1 MMNKKAIAAFAAGA
15 TLLAGFAM
23 ATPAFAG
30 ARKDAAEHT
39 LEVLAANKD
48 LRTYMKALAE
58 ANKQL
63 IKDNATLAAATVK
76 ASTSKAKADAAKKAS
91 DAAEQKIK
99 DAQKA
104 YDDALKEEYGAKG
117 ASEQVNKDAFA
128 KTEKG
133 KNLQKAITE
142 ATADK
147 DKKTYTY
154 QERGAQGVTTKKD
167 TPAAAYTALQGY
179 ADADELVRAGAEAA
193 VESQKQLVEQAKANV
208 KMQQEIINQLNG
220 VTPDSTKPDQTK
232 PDQTKPD
239 QTTPDHTKPVQTA
252 DPTKS
257 AASAELMRT
266 QVVLAEAD
274 ATNKDAQEKF
284 VKSKAGFE
292 AAKTQMAAFD
302 AQVKSAADREEALRV
317 AGKTDTDAYKAAVID
332 LKAAQSK
339 ANAYRTHEYAN
350 AEKDFGE
357 KSGKALLA
365 ATAYNAALVNYRAA
379 YNKAVEVEASA
390 VKGFA
395 DPNTLNPV
403 STDFPAAPA
412 AAKAEAK
419 KVEAKAEAKAQ
430 AAAPAGVAGKAAV
443 AKGELAGMGAK
454 GGNGHGGKAGE
465 KLGNAG
471 VGVALTALAASML
484 AGMGAAVRKMRH

>member
-30 ARKDAAEHT
+30 AKGD
-39 LEVLAANKD
+39 
-48 LRTYMKALAE
+48 ALADAVQIHE
-58 ANKQL
+58 ANK
-63 IKDNATLAAATVK
+63 TLRESQRAVRTAEISLVKLQSAQAAAKT
-76 ASTSKAKADAAKKAS
+76 AYENAKTKFDAAKKA
-91 DAAEQKIK
+91 
-99 DAQKA
+99 
-104 YDDALKEEYGAKG
+104 
-117 ASEQVNKDAFA
+117 
-128 KTEKG
+128 
-133 KNLQKAITE
+133 
-142 ATADK
+142 
-147 DKKTYTY
+147 
-154 QERGAQGVTTKKD
+154 
-167 TPAAAYTALQGY
+167 
-179 ADADELVRAGAEAA
+179 AEAA
-193 VESQKQLVEQAKANV
+193 KKAVEDGLTAYLGKHVNDKDFDKTKATAEYEKSEEYKSLDKANTEAEAKLKDTDAEGKTLEKKAEDLKTALDAADAKVTAQTEAVAAAKAQV
-208 KMQQEIINQLNG
+208 EANQRYLNALRG
-220 VTPDSTKPDQTK
+220 VNPGGETKPDQTKPGETKPDQTK
-232 PDQTKPD
+232 PDQTKP
-239 QTTPDHTKPVQTA
+239 VQTA
-252 DPTKS
+252 DPSKS

-284 VKSKAGFE
+284 VKAKADFE
-292 AAKTQMAAFD
+292 AAKTQMAALD

-339 ANAYRTHEYAN
+339 ANAYRTHEYAD
-350 AEKDFGE
+350 AEKNFGE

-365 ATAYNAALVNYRAA
+365 ATAYNTALVNYRAA
-379 YNKAVEVEASA
+379 FNKAVEVEASA

-403 STDFPAAPA
+403 STDFPAASA

-419 KVEAKAEAKAQ
+419 KVEAKAQ
-430 AAAPAGVAGKAAV
+430 TAAPAAGKAGASAA
-443 AKGELAGMGAK
+443 AKGELAGMGTK
-454 GGNGHGGKAGE
+454 GGNGHGGKSGE

>member
-30 ARKDAAEHT
+30 AKGD
-39 LEVLAANKD
+39 
-48 LRTYMKALAE
+48 ALADAVQIHE
-58 ANKQL
+58 ANK
-63 IKDNATLAAATVK
+63 TLRESQRAVRTAEISLVKLQSAQAAAKTAYENAKTKFDAAKK
-76 ASTSKAKADAAKKAS
+76 AADAAKKAVEDGLTAYLGKHVNDKDFDKTKATAEYKQS
-91 DAAEQKIK
+91 EEYKSLDKANTEAEAKLKDTDAEGKTLEKKAEDLKTALDAA
-99 DAQKA
+99 DAKVTAQ
-104 YDDALKEEYGAKG
+104 
-117 ASEQVNKDAFA
+117 
-128 KTEKG
+128 
-133 KNLQKAITE
+133 TE
-142 ATADK
+142 A
-147 DKKTYTY
+147 
-154 QERGAQGVTTKKD
+154 V
-167 TPAAAYTALQGY
+167 AAAKAQVEANQRYLNAL
-179 ADADELVRAGAEAA
+179 R
-193 VESQKQLVEQAKANV
+193 
-208 KMQQEIINQLNG
+208 G
-220 VTPDSTKPDQTK
+220 VNPGGETKPDQTKPGETKPDQTK

-239 QTTPDHTKPVQTA
+239 QTKPVQTA
-252 DPTKS
+252 DPSKS

-284 VKSKAGFE
+284 VKAKADFE
-292 AAKTQMAAFD
+292 AAKTQMAALD

-339 ANAYRTHEYAN
+339 ANAYRTHEYAD
-350 AEKDFGE
+350 AEKNFGE

-365 ATAYNAALVNYRAA
+365 ATAYNTALVNYRAA
-379 YNKAVEVEASA
+379 FNKAVEVEASA

-403 STDFPAAPA
+403 STDFPAASA

-419 KVEAKAEAKAQ
+419 KVEAKAQ
-430 AAAPAGVAGKAAV
+430 TAAPAAGKAGAAAA

-454 GGNGHGGKAGE
+454 GGHGNGKAGE
-465 KLGNAG
+465 QLGNAG

>member
-30 ARKDAAEHT
+30 AKGD
-39 LEVLAANKD
+39 
-48 LRTYMKALAE
+48 ALADAVQIHE
-58 ANKQL
+58 ANK
-63 IKDNATLAAATVK
+63 TLRESQRAVRTAEISLVKLQSAQAAAKT
-76 ASTSKAKADAAKKAS
+76 AYENAKTKFDAAKKA
-91 DAAEQKIK
+91 
-99 DAQKA
+99 
-104 YDDALKEEYGAKG
+104 
-117 ASEQVNKDAFA
+117 
-128 KTEKG
+128 
-133 KNLQKAITE
+133 
-142 ATADK
+142 
-147 DKKTYTY
+147 
-154 QERGAQGVTTKKD
+154 
-167 TPAAAYTALQGY
+167 
-179 ADADELVRAGAEAA
+179 AEAA
-193 VESQKQLVEQAKANV
+193 KKAVEDGLTAYLGKHVNDKDFDKTKATAEYKQSEEYKSLDKANTEAEAKLKDTDAEGKTLEKKAEDLKTALDAADAKVTAQTEAVAAAKAQV
-208 KMQQEIINQLNG
+208 EANQRYLNALRG
-220 VTPDSTKPDQTK
+220 VNPGGETKPDQTKPGETKPDQTK
-232 PDQTKPD
+232 PDQTKP
-239 QTTPDHTKPVQTA
+239 VQNA
-252 DPTKS
+252 DPSKS

-284 VKSKAGFE
+284 VKAKADFE
-292 AAKTQMAAFD
+292 AAKTQMAALD

-339 ANAYRTHEYAN
+339 ANAYRTHEYAD
-350 AEKDFGE
+350 AEKNFGE

-365 ATAYNAALVNYRAA
+365 ATAYNTALVNYRAA
-379 YNKAVEVEASA
+379 FNKAVEVEASA

-403 STDFPAAPA
+403 STDFPAASA

-430 AAAPAGVAGKAAV
+430 AAAPAAVAGKAGAAA
-443 AKGELAGMGAK
+443 AKGELAGMGTK

-465 KLGNAG
+465 QLGNAG

>member
-1 MMNKKAIAAFAAGA
+1 MNKKAIAAFAAGA

-30 ARKDAAEHT
+30 AKGDALDAAVQIH
-39 LEVLAANKD
+39 
-48 LRTYMKALAE
+48 E
-58 ANKQL
+58 ANK
-63 IKDNATLAAATVK
+63 TLRESQRAVRTAEISLVKLQSAQAAAKT
-76 ASTSKAKADAAKKAS
+76 AYENAKTKFDAAKKA
-91 DAAEQKIK
+91 
-99 DAQKA
+99 
-104 YDDALKEEYGAKG
+104 
-117 ASEQVNKDAFA
+117 
-128 KTEKG
+128 
-133 KNLQKAITE
+133 
-142 ATADK
+142 
-147 DKKTYTY
+147 
-154 QERGAQGVTTKKD
+154 
-167 TPAAAYTALQGY
+167 
-179 ADADELVRAGAEAA
+179 AEAA
-193 VESQKQLVEQAKANV
+193 KKAVEDGLTAYLGKHVNDKDFDKTKATAEYKRSEEYKSLDKANTEAEAKLKDTDAEGKTLEKKAEDLKTALDAADAKVTAQTEAVAAAKAQV
-208 KMQQEIINQLNG
+208 EANQRYLNALRG
-220 VTPDSTKPDQTK
+220 VNPGGETKPDQTKPGETKPDQTK

-239 QTTPDHTKPVQTA
+239 QTKPVQTA
-252 DPTKS
+252 DPSKS

-284 VKSKAGFE
+284 VKAKADFE
-292 AAKTQMAAFD
+292 AAKTQMAALD

-339 ANAYRTHEYAN
+339 ANAYRTHEYAD
-350 AEKDFGE
+350 AEKNFGE

-365 ATAYNAALVNYRAA
+365 ATAYNTALVNYRAA

-403 STDFPAAPA
+403 STDFPAASA

-419 KVEAKAEAKAQ
+419 KVEAKAQ
-430 AAAPAGVAGKAAV
+430 TAAPAAGKAGAAAA
-443 AKGELAGMGAK
+443 AKGELAGMGTK

>member
-30 ARKDAAEHT
+30 AKGD
-39 LEVLAANKD
+39 
-48 LRTYMKALAE
+48 ALADAVQIHE
-58 ANKQL
+58 ANK
-63 IKDNATLAAATVK
+63 TLRESQRAVRTAEISLVKLQSAQAAAKT
-76 ASTSKAKADAAKKAS
+76 AYENAKTKFDAAKKA
-91 DAAEQKIK
+91 
-99 DAQKA
+99 
-104 YDDALKEEYGAKG
+104 
-117 ASEQVNKDAFA
+117 
-128 KTEKG
+128 
-133 KNLQKAITE
+133 
-142 ATADK
+142 
-147 DKKTYTY
+147 
-154 QERGAQGVTTKKD
+154 
-167 TPAAAYTALQGY
+167 
-179 ADADELVRAGAEAA
+179 AEAA
-193 VESQKQLVEQAKANV
+193 KKAVEDGLTAYLGKHVNDKDFDKTKATAEYEKSEEYKSLDKANTEAEAKLKDTDAEGKTLEKKAEDLKTALDAADAKVTAQTEAVAAAKAQV
-208 KMQQEIINQLNG
+208 EANQRYLNALRG
-220 VTPDSTKPDQTK
+220 VNPGGETKPDQTKPGETKPDQTK

-239 QTTPDHTKPVQTA
+239 QTKPVQTA
-252 DPTKS
+252 DPSKS

-284 VKSKAGFE
+284 VKAKADFE
-292 AAKTQMAAFD
+292 AAKTQMAALD

-339 ANAYRTHEYAN
+339 ANAYRTHEYAD
-350 AEKDFGE
+350 AEKNFGE

-365 ATAYNAALVNYRAA
+365 ATAYNTALVNYRAA
-379 YNKAVEVEASA
+379 FNKAVEVEASA

-403 STDFPAAPA
+403 STDFPAASA

-419 KVEAKAEAKAQ
+419 KVEAKAQ
-430 AAAPAGVAGKAAV
+430 TAAPAAGKAGAAAA
-443 AKGELAGMGAK
+443 AKGELAGMGTK

-465 KLGNAG
+465 QLGNAG

>member
-30 ARKDAAEHT
+30 AKGD
-39 LEVLAANKD
+39 
-48 LRTYMKALAE
+48 ALADAVQIHE
-58 ANKQL
+58 ANK
-63 IKDNATLAAATVK
+63 TLRESQRAVRTAEISLVKLQSAQAAAKT
-76 ASTSKAKADAAKKAS
+76 AYENAKTKFDAAKKA
-91 DAAEQKIK
+91 
-99 DAQKA
+99 
-104 YDDALKEEYGAKG
+104 
-117 ASEQVNKDAFA
+117 
-128 KTEKG
+128 
-133 KNLQKAITE
+133 
-142 ATADK
+142 
-147 DKKTYTY
+147 
-154 QERGAQGVTTKKD
+154 
-167 TPAAAYTALQGY
+167 
-179 ADADELVRAGAEAA
+179 AEAA
-193 VESQKQLVEQAKANV
+193 KKAVEDGLTAYLGKHVNDKDFDKTKATAEYEQSEEYKSLDKANTEAEAKLKDTDAEGKTLEKKAEDLKTALDAADAKVTAQTEAVAAAKAQV
-208 KMQQEIINQLNG
+208 EANQRYLNALRG
-220 VTPDSTKPDQTK
+220 VNPGGETKPDQTKPGETKPDQTK
-232 PDQTKPD
+232 PDQTKP
-239 QTTPDHTKPVQTA
+239 VQTA
-252 DPTKS
+252 DPSKS

-284 VKSKAGFE
+284 VKAKADFE
-292 AAKTQMAAFD
+292 AAKTQMAALD

-339 ANAYRTHEYAN
+339 ANAYRTHEYAD
-350 AEKDFGE
+350 AEKNFGE
-357 KSGKALLA
+357 KSDKALLA
-365 ATAYNAALVNYRAA
+365 ATAYNTALVNYRAA
-379 YNKAVEVEASA
+379 FNKAVEVEASA

-403 STDFPAAPA
+403 STDFPAASA

-419 KVEAKAEAKAQ
+419 TQ
-430 AAAPAGVAGKAAV
+430 AAAGKSAA
-443 AKGELAGMGAK
+443 AKGELATK
-454 GGNGHGGKAGE
+454 GGKGHGKAGE

>member
-23 ATPAFAG
+23 ATPAFAET
-30 ARKDAAEHT
+30 AP
-39 LEVLAANKD
+39 
-48 LRTYMKALAE
+48 
-58 ANKQL
+58 KQE
-63 IKDNATLAAATVK
+63 TCTP
-76 ASTSKAKADAAKKAS
+76 ADAAKLAELKSAVTKATRAVNEAQYKLDDDQPDFDKAS
-91 DAAEQKIK
+91 KELTDAKVQEANVKSYTEAEKKATQEFTDYKTAHAGDTTSAAYQAAQLKETQAKEDTKKALK
-99 DAQKA
+99 DAKEALKSANEFADLDAVTTFVGGKKTAFDNARTKHLDLQSALDEAKGKLDAAQKA
-104 YDDALKEEYGAKG
+104 LDKAQCKG
-117 ASEQVNKDAFA
+117 E
-128 KTEKG
+128 
-133 KNLQKAITE
+133 
-142 ATADK
+142 
-147 DKKTYTY
+147 
-154 QERGAQGVTTKKD
+154 KKD
-167 TPAAAYTALQGY
+167 PENPPANPPA
-179 ADADELVRAGAEAA
+179 
-193 VESQKQLVEQAKANV
+193 
-208 KMQQEIINQLNG
+208 
-220 VTPDSTKPDQTK
+220 
-232 PDQTKPD
+232 
-239 QTTPDHTKPVQTA
+239 HTA
-252 DPTKS
+252 DPSKS

-365 ATAYNAALVNYRAA
+365 AAAYNAALVNYRSA

-430 AAAPAGVAGKAAV
+430 AAAPAAAAGKAGAAA
-443 AKGELAGMGAK
+443 AKGELAK
-454 GGNGHGGKAGE
+454 GGNGHKAGE

>member
-48 LRTYMKALAE
+48 LRTYMKNLAE

-76 ASTSKAKADAAKKAS
+76 ASTSKAKADAAKKVA

-104 YDDALKEEYGAKG
+104 YDDALKEECGAKG
-117 ASEQVNKDAFA
+117 ASEQANKDAFA

-133 KNLQKAITE
+133 KNLQKVIDE

-154 QERGAQGVTTKKD
+154 QERGAAGVTTKKD
-167 TPAAAYTALQGY
+167 TPANAYTALQGY

-284 VKSKAGFE
+284 VKSKADYE

-332 LKAAQSK
+332 LKAAQSR

-365 ATAYNAALVNYRAA
+365 AAAYNAALVNYRAA

-419 KVEAKAEAKAQ
+419 KVEAKAQA
-430 AAAPAGVAGKAAV
+430 AAAPAGVAGKAAA

>member
-30 ARKDAAEHT
+30 AKGD
-39 LEVLAANKD
+39 
-48 LRTYMKALAE
+48 ALADAVQIHE
-58 ANKQL
+58 ANK
-63 IKDNATLAAATVK
+63 TLRESQRAVRTAEISLVKLQSAQAAAKT
-76 ASTSKAKADAAKKAS
+76 AYENAKTKFDAAKKA
-91 DAAEQKIK
+91 
-99 DAQKA
+99 
-104 YDDALKEEYGAKG
+104 
-117 ASEQVNKDAFA
+117 
-128 KTEKG
+128 
-133 KNLQKAITE
+133 
-142 ATADK
+142 
-147 DKKTYTY
+147 
-154 QERGAQGVTTKKD
+154 
-167 TPAAAYTALQGY
+167 
-179 ADADELVRAGAEAA
+179 AEAA
-193 VESQKQLVEQAKANV
+193 KKAVEDGLTAYLGKHVNDKDFDKTNATAEYKQSEEYKSLDKANTEAEAKLKDTDAEGKTLEKKAEDLKTALDAADAKVTAQTEAVAAAKAQV
-208 KMQQEIINQLNG
+208 EANQRYLNALRG
-220 VTPDSTKPDQTK
+220 VNPGGETKPDQTKPGETKPDQTK

-239 QTTPDHTKPVQTA
+239 QTKPDQTKPVQTA
-252 DPTKS
+252 DPSKS

-284 VKSKAGFE
+284 VKAKADFE
-292 AAKTQMAAFD
+292 AAKTQMAALD
-302 AQVKSAADREEALRV
+302 AQVKSAADRKEALRV

-339 ANAYRTHEYAN
+339 ANAYRTHEYAD
-350 AEKDFGE
+350 AEKNFGE

-365 ATAYNAALVNYRAA
+365 ATAYNTALVNYRAA
-379 YNKAVEVEASA
+379 FNKAVEVEASA

-403 STDFPAAPA
+403 STDFPAASA

-419 KVEAKAEAKAQ
+419 KVEAKAQ
-430 AAAPAGVAGKAAV
+430 TAAPAAGKAGAAAA
-443 AKGELAGMGAK
+443 AKGELAGMGTK

-465 KLGNAG
+465 QLGNAG

>member
-1 MMNKKAIAAFAAGA
+1 
-15 TLLAGFAM
+15 
-23 ATPAFAG
+23 
-30 ARKDAAEHT
+30 
-39 LEVLAANKD
+39 
-48 LRTYMKALAE
+48 
-58 ANKQL
+58 
-63 IKDNATLAAATVK
+63 
-76 ASTSKAKADAAKKAS
+76 
-91 DAAEQKIK
+91 
-99 DAQKA
+99 
-104 YDDALKEEYGAKG
+104 
-117 ASEQVNKDAFA
+117 
-128 KTEKG
+128 
-133 KNLQKAITE
+133 
-142 ATADK
+142 
-147 DKKTYTY
+147 
-154 QERGAQGVTTKKD
+154 
-167 TPAAAYTALQGY
+167 
-179 ADADELVRAGAEAA
+179 
-193 VESQKQLVEQAKANV
+193 
-208 KMQQEIINQLNG
+208 
-220 VTPDSTKPDQTK
+220 
-232 PDQTKPD
+232 
-239 QTTPDHTKPVQTA
+239 TKPVQTA
-252 DPTKS
+252 DPSKS

-284 VKSKAGFE
+284 VKAKAGFE

-350 AEKDFGE
+350 AEKNFGE

-419 KVEAKAEAKAQ
+419 KVEAKAEA
-430 AAAPAGVAGKAAV
+430 
-443 AKGELAGMGAK
+443 
-454 GGNGHGGKAGE
+454 
-465 KLGNAG
+465 
-471 VGVALTALAASML
+471 
-484 AGMGAAVRKMRH
+484 

>member
-30 ARKDAAEHT
+30 AKGD
-39 LEVLAANKD
+39 
-48 LRTYMKALAE
+48 ALADAVQIHE
-58 ANKQL
+58 ANK
-63 IKDNATLAAATVK
+63 TLRESQRAVRTAEISLVKLQSAQAAAKT
-76 ASTSKAKADAAKKAS
+76 AYENAKTKFDAAKKA
-91 DAAEQKIK
+91 
-99 DAQKA
+99 
-104 YDDALKEEYGAKG
+104 
-117 ASEQVNKDAFA
+117 
-128 KTEKG
+128 
-133 KNLQKAITE
+133 
-142 ATADK
+142 
-147 DKKTYTY
+147 
-154 QERGAQGVTTKKD
+154 
-167 TPAAAYTALQGY
+167 
-179 ADADELVRAGAEAA
+179 AEAA
-193 VESQKQLVEQAKANV
+193 KKAVEDGLTAYLGKHVNDKDFDKTKATAEYEQSEEYKSLDKANTEAEAKLKDTDAEGKTLEKKAEDLKTALDAADAKVTAQTEAVAAAKAQV
-208 KMQQEIINQLNG
+208 EANQRYLNALRG
-220 VTPDSTKPDQTK
+220 VNPGGETKPDQTKPGETKPDQTK

-239 QTTPDHTKPVQTA
+239 QTKPVQTA
-252 DPTKS
+252 DPSKS

-284 VKSKAGFE
+284 VKAKADFE
-292 AAKTQMAAFD
+292 AAKTQMAALD

-339 ANAYRTHEYAN
+339 ANAYRTHEYAD
-350 AEKDFGE
+350 AEKNFGE
-357 KSGKALLA
+357 KSDKALLA
-365 ATAYNAALVNYRAA
+365 ATAYNTALVNYRAA
-379 YNKAVEVEASA
+379 FNKAVEVEASA

-403 STDFPAAPA
+403 STDFPAASA

-419 KVEAKAEAKAQ
+419 TQ
-430 AAAPAGVAGKAAV
+430 AAAGKSAA
-443 AKGELAGMGAK
+443 AKGELATK
-454 GGNGHGGKAGE
+454 GGKGHGKAGE

>member
-1 MMNKKAIAAFAAGA
+1 MNKKAIAAFAAGA

-30 ARKDAAEHT
+30 AKGD
-39 LEVLAANKD
+39 
-48 LRTYMKALAE
+48 ALADAVQIHE
-58 ANKQL
+58 ANK
-63 IKDNATLAAATVK
+63 TLRESQRAVRTAEISLVKLQSAQAAAKT
-76 ASTSKAKADAAKKAS
+76 AYENAKTKFDAAKKA
-91 DAAEQKIK
+91 
-99 DAQKA
+99 
-104 YDDALKEEYGAKG
+104 
-117 ASEQVNKDAFA
+117 
-128 KTEKG
+128 
-133 KNLQKAITE
+133 
-142 ATADK
+142 
-147 DKKTYTY
+147 
-154 QERGAQGVTTKKD
+154 
-167 TPAAAYTALQGY
+167 
-179 ADADELVRAGAEAA
+179 AEAA
-193 VESQKQLVEQAKANV
+193 KKAVEDGLTAYLGKHVNDKDFDKTKATAEYKQSEEYKSLDKANTEAEAKLKDTDAEGKTLEKKAEDLKTALDAADAKVTAQTEAVAAAKAQV
-208 KMQQEIINQLNG
+208 EANQRYLNALRG
-220 VTPDSTKPDQTK
+220 VNPGGETKPDQTKPGETKPDQTK
-232 PDQTKPD
+232 PDQTKP
-239 QTTPDHTKPVQTA
+239 VQTA
-252 DPTKS
+252 DPSKS

-284 VKSKAGFE
+284 VKAKADFE
-292 AAKTQMAAFD
+292 AAKTQMAALD

-339 ANAYRTHEYAN
+339 ANAYRTHEYAD
-350 AEKDFGE
+350 AEKNFGE

-365 ATAYNAALVNYRAA
+365 ATAYNTALVNYRAA
-379 YNKAVEVEASA
+379 FNKAVEVEASA

-403 STDFPAAPA
+403 STDFPAASA

-419 KVEAKAEAKAQ
+419 KVEAKAQ
-430 AAAPAGVAGKAAV
+430 TAAPAAGKAGVAAA
-443 AKGELAGMGAK
+443 AKGELAGMGTK

-465 KLGNAG
+465 QLGNAG

>member
-30 ARKDAAEHT
+30 AKGD
-39 LEVLAANKD
+39 
-48 LRTYMKALAE
+48 ALADAVQIHE
-58 ANKQL
+58 ANK
-63 IKDNATLAAATVK
+63 TLRESQRAVRTAEISLVKLQSAQAAAKT
-76 ASTSKAKADAAKKAS
+76 AYENAKTKFDAAKKA
-91 DAAEQKIK
+91 
-99 DAQKA
+99 
-104 YDDALKEEYGAKG
+104 
-117 ASEQVNKDAFA
+117 
-128 KTEKG
+128 
-133 KNLQKAITE
+133 
-142 ATADK
+142 
-147 DKKTYTY
+147 
-154 QERGAQGVTTKKD
+154 
-167 TPAAAYTALQGY
+167 
-179 ADADELVRAGAEAA
+179 AEAA
-193 VESQKQLVEQAKANV
+193 KKAVEDGLTAYLGKHVNDKDFDKTKATAEYKQSEEYKSLDKANTEAEAKLKDTDAEGKTLEKKAEDLKTALDAADAKVTAQTEAVAAAKAQV
-208 KMQQEIINQLNG
+208 EANQRYLNALRG
-220 VTPDSTKPDQTK
+220 VNPGGETKPDQTKPGETKPDQTK
-232 PDQTKPD
+232 PDQTKP
-239 QTTPDHTKPVQTA
+239 VQNA
-252 DPTKS
+252 DPSKS

-284 VKSKAGFE
+284 VKAKADFE
-292 AAKTQMAAFD
+292 AAKTQMAALD

-339 ANAYRTHEYAN
+339 ANAYRTHEYAD
-350 AEKDFGE
+350 AEKNFGE

-365 ATAYNAALVNYRAA
+365 ATAYNTALVNYRAA
-379 YNKAVEVEASA
+379 FNKAVEVEASA

-403 STDFPAAPA
+403 STDFPAASA

-419 KVEAKAEAKAQ
+419 KVEAKAQ
-430 AAAPAGVAGKAAV
+430 TAAPAAGKAGAAAA

-454 GGNGHGGKAGE
+454 GGHGDGKAGE
-465 KLGNAG
+465 QLGNAG

>member
-1 MMNKKAIAAFAAGA
+1 AAGA

-30 ARKDAAEHT
+30 AKGD
-39 LEVLAANKD
+39 
-48 LRTYMKALAE
+48 ALADAVQIHE
-58 ANKQL
+58 ANK
-63 IKDNATLAAATVK
+63 TLRESQRAVRTAEISLVKLQSAQAAAKT
-76 ASTSKAKADAAKKAS
+76 AYENAKTKFDAAKKA
-91 DAAEQKIK
+91 
-99 DAQKA
+99 
-104 YDDALKEEYGAKG
+104 
-117 ASEQVNKDAFA
+117 
-128 KTEKG
+128 
-133 KNLQKAITE
+133 
-142 ATADK
+142 
-147 DKKTYTY
+147 
-154 QERGAQGVTTKKD
+154 
-167 TPAAAYTALQGY
+167 
-179 ADADELVRAGAEAA
+179 AEAA
-193 VESQKQLVEQAKANV
+193 KKAVEDGLTAYLGKHVNDKDFDKTKATAEYKQSEEYKSLDKANTEAEAKLKDTDAEGKTLEKKAEDLKTALDAADAKVTAQTEAVAAAKAQV
-208 KMQQEIINQLNG
+208 EANQRYLNALRG
-220 VTPDSTKPDQTK
+220 VNPGGETKPDQTKPGETKPDQTK

-239 QTTPDHTKPVQTA
+239 QTKPVQTA
-252 DPTKS
+252 DPSKS

-284 VKSKAGFE
+284 VKAKADFE
-292 AAKTQMAAFD
+292 AAKTQMAALD

-339 ANAYRTHEYAN
+339 ANAYRTHEYAD
-350 AEKDFGE
+350 AEKNFGE

-365 ATAYNAALVNYRAA
+365 ATAYNTALVNYRAA
-379 YNKAVEVEASA
+379 FNKAVEVEASA

-403 STDFPAAPA
+403 STDFPAASA

-419 KVEAKAEAKAQ
+419 KVEAKAQ
-430 AAAPAGVAGKAAV
+430 TAAPAAGKAGAAAA
-443 AKGELAGMGAK
+443 AKGELAGMGTK